1 MSENEKRKITPQE
14 IREYIDLLGSGV
26 KKAKKARERKIT
38 GSGRKRKKSSSFL
51 FLYF

>member
-1 MSENEKRKITPQE
+1 MSEREESKFTPQE
-14 IREYIDLLGSGV
+14 IREYMDLLGSGV
-26 KKAKKARERKIT
+26 KKAKMAAERKIT